1 MRTLSWMAATF
12 LCLTIVFSVF
22 WGFIKPKRE
31 GFDPALECRDPDT
44 NLKITDAEITKDAK
58 HLIIHQGT
66 GVKKLYTQNGMEL
79 TSPKVVDHILV
90 EVMDVRKRPI
100 YQQYPACAKQL
111 AKSLKHEMGSSIQ
124 E

>member
-22 WGFIKPKRE
+22 WGFRKRE
-31 GFDPALECRDPDT
+31 GFEEPDPLECRDPDT

-58 HLIIHQGT
+58 HLIINQGT
-66 GVKKLYTQNGMEL
+66 GVKKLYTENGMGL

-100 YQQYPACAKQL
+100 YQQYPACANQL
-111 AKSLKHEMGSSIQ
+111 AKSLKHEMGSGIN
-124 E
+124 